1 VHFCNERIKDKEP
14 MCVSQIP
21 KLLLMT
27 QIVVLF
33 TGINLNAKNVAINAT
48 GAVSKTV
55 SVLDVSSIGKRLFG
69 VCFFEHTELQGWVGH
84 VNSKPTF
91 AAPGTFQVRVLGI
104 DLVLSFS
111 STISFNEGLRITT
124 DGYLGILP
132 GKLFPVL
139 VKAVHEQHAFLDGSA
154 KELALFKKKVNQL
167 NNLL

>member
-1 VHFCNERIKDKEP
+1 VCHKCPE
-14 MCVSQIP
+14 M
-21 KLLLMT
+21 LLMT
-27 QIVVLF
+27 LIVVLF
-33 TGINLNAKNVAINAT
+33 AGINLNAQNVAINAT
-48 GAVSKTV
+48 CAVAKAV

-69 VCFFEHTELQGWVGH
+69 VCFFEHTELPGWVWH

-91 AAPGTFQVRVLGI
+91 ATPETFQVRVSGM

-124 DGYLGILP
+124 DGHLGVLP
-132 GKLFPVL
+132 GKLFPDQ

-167 NNLL
+167 NNLFIK